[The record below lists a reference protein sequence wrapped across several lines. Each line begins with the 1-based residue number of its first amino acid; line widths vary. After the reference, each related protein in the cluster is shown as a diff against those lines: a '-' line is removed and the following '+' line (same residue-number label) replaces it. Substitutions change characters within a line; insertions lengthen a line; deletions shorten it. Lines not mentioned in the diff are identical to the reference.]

1 MRETVKAL
9 RIILYQPHAHY
20 RLPFTHHRRHSYP
33 IPPYSTVR
41 GFLCNVLNIRG
52 HTLGED
58 PERNQDFQKLKAV
71 KMGIAGQFE
80 AKTTEYL
87 WFRNLSKEEHV
98 KRFGSVENRKMWGIG
113 EHPGGQAPVLVDV
126 LNEVRVVVYLVHEDS
141 AFLEHIYNSLKNP
154 CKRLYPL
161 YLGRSE
167 DWVVIEDVS
176 REVVLEFKTRDADF
190 GHFFWIPEKL
200 YLPPGKNFDFNRV
213 EGIFYRVPFF
223 WELREGN
230 RNFQYVLAK
239 LSDGRFKNISFLFDS
254 SFGEK
259 GLPVFLLDP
268 NISGEATTSVVLA
281 KSNRVRLR
289 NHVQDLNLVFENL
302 RKKLCKSPFWLEVE
316 QVLRYAILCH
326 DFGKVLPSFQIK
338 VLGNEEYQ
346 PFDIHFNLPHSLA
359 SLFFVDSDFL
369 EREVGKEKA
378 GFLLTAVAF
387 HHFRE
392 NFFEYLVARDDEM
405 IAFCKKLLQDESW
418 REKLLQ
424 NLKEEMKGTA
434 GFEGYPRVLGFNRG
448 LAEALVNGLILL
460 DFIFLPYRIEGL
472 PARLRFSEN
481 RERFFVLLSGF
492 LQRCDHFASFCEEEG
507 EFFAPEEEG
516 LSGEELWDKLLS
528 SLRKKAGVNKLWQE
542 EMLEGR
548 CGQNLI
554 LVAPT
559 GYGKTEF
566 AFLWSKGEKF
576 FYTLPLR
583 AAVNQMYWRGKA
595 LWGEKLGLLHSDA
608 DLVFLEEASKKENVE
623 YQDNYNSYQLSRQ
636 LAFPA
641 CVSTGDQFFPYALHP
656 PGYEKI
662 YATFS
667 YAGLV
672 IDEVQAYSPEAAAII
687 VKFAEDL
694 TKMGGKFL
702 LMTATLPEFVKREIM
717 QRTGISEASFV
728 NLYDTKRGKFES
740 IKKHRIKTFNVENLS
755 SLAEKVLEQ
764 AKLNDGQR
772 VLVVV
777 NTVSRAQELYEE
789 LRSLVDQNVE
799 LLLLHSRFTV
809 WDRQRLEAQI
819 QRSFKNPKKSP
830 DGAKILV
837 ATQVVEA
844 SLDIDAD
851 VLFTELAPL
860 DALVQR
866 MGRALRRIGPQ
877 FDGLGSGLY
886 RAPNG
891 EEYRIATDTP
901 NVYLFYLEDTVK
913 RSPYSAELLLNSIFI
928 FNGLLEGKNEEEIQ
942 KEIVSFMNKKGK
954 KSLELKEGEF
964 LLSEYDKYRLV
975 CFFYRVMEE
984 AGTEYIRAFFNTL
997 SILDAGYVSSRKSE
1011 AQRIFRKIADVS
1023 AVPEILMDSFCRD
1036 VVNFVSGNCE
1046 EKKSFTHFKRDVL
1059 SKYVVSVPWT
1069 VAKGAVMR
1077 GEGVFSK
1084 LFNMLPASEQDL
1096 LSEYPLR
1103 SWLSNIFVV
1112 PGDYNDLGFVKAK
1125 TGKVDDANIL

>member
-1 MRETVKAL
+1 MCR
-9 RIILYQPHAHY
+9 
-20 RLPFTHHRRHSYP
+20 
-33 IPPYSTVR
+33 
-41 GFLCNVLNIRG
+41 
-52 HTLGED
+52 
-58 PERNQDFQKLKAV
+58 
-71 KMGIAGQFE
+71 
-80 AKTTEYL
+80 
-87 WFRNLSKEEHV
+87 
-98 KRFGSVENRKMWGIG
+98 
-113 EHPGGQAPVLVDV
+113 
-126 LNEVRVVVYLVHEDS
+126 
-141 AFLEHIYNSLKNP
+141 
-154 CKRLYPL
+154 
-161 YLGRSE
+161 
-167 DWVVIEDVS
+167 
-176 REVVLEFKTRDADF
+176 
-190 GHFFWIPEKL
+190 
-200 YLPPGKNFDFNRV
+200 
-213 EGIFYRVPFF
+213 
-223 WELREGN
+223 
-230 RNFQYVLAK
+230 
-239 LSDGRFKNISFLFDS
+239 
-254 SFGEK
+254 
-259 GLPVFLLDP
+259 
-268 NISGEATTSVVLA
+268 VLA
-281 KSNRVRLR
+281 KSSGVSLDV
-289 NHVQDLNLVFENL
+289 HVQDFFRVLEELGKVLGENG
-302 RKKLCKSPFWLEVE
+302 FWGEIEEL
-316 QVLRYAILCH
+316 LRYAGFLH
-326 DFGKVLPSFQIK
+326 DLGKVQPAFQIK
-338 VLGNEEYQ
+338 SLRNTGYQ
-346 PFDIHFNLPHSLA
+346 PADLSLEIPHSLA
-359 SLFFVDSDFL
+359 SLFFVDVETLKNRLKVKNNRDEKSDKKRLRLFL
-369 EREVGKEKA
+369 S
-378 GFLLTAVAF
+378 AVAF

-392 NFFEYLVARDDEM
+392 NFTEYLGKDNPHLLH
-405 IAFCKKLLQDESW
+405 FCRKLMEDTKW
-418 REKLLQ
+418 REALLQ
-424 NLKEEMKGTA
+424 NLREELKD
-434 GFEGYPRVLGFNRG
+434 FQELQELLGVNLK
-448 LAEALVNGLILL
+448 LAEGLTNGLTFL
-460 DFIFLPYRIEGL
+460 DFIFLPYTMEGFPTRIGISGEQEK
-472 PARLRFSEN
+472 RFIH
-481 RERFFVLLSGF
+481 LSGF

-542 EMLEGR
+542 EMLEGK

-566 AFLWSKGEKF
+566 AFLWSGGEKF

-641 CVSTGDQFFPYALHP
+641 CVSTGDQFFPYALRP

-694 TKMGGKFL
+694 TKMGGRFL

-717 QRTGISEASFV
+717 QRTGISETSFV
-728 NLYDTKRGKFES
+728 NLYDKKKEKFES
-740 IKKHRIKTFNVENLS
+740 IKKHRIRAFNVENLS

-764 AKLNDGQR
+764 AKLNGGQR
-772 VLVVV
+772 ILVVV

-789 LRSLVDQNVE
+789 LRSSVDQNVE

-809 WDRQRLEAQI
+809 WDRQKLEAQV
-819 QRSFKNPKKSP
+819 QKSFKNPKRSP

-851 VLFTELAPL
+851 VLFTEVAPL

-877 FDGLGSGLY
+877 FDSLGNGLY

-901 NVYLFYLEDTVK
+901 NVYLFCLKDTVEH
-913 RSPYSAELLLNSIFI
+913 SPYSAELLLNSIFI
-928 FNGLLEGKNEEEIQ
+928 FNGLLEGKGKS
-942 KEIVSFMNKKGK
+942 KEGK
-954 KSLELKEGEF
+954 NSLKLKEGEL
-964 LLSEYDKYRLV
+964 LLSEYKKYCLV

-1023 AVPEILMDSFCRD
+1023 AVPENLMGSFCRD
-1036 VVNFVSGNCE
+1036 VVDFLSDNCE

-1059 SKYVVSVPWT
+1059 SKYVVSVPWA
-1069 VAKGAVMR
+1069 VAKDAVMENNR
-1077 GEGVFSK
+1077 VFNK
-1084 LFNMLPASEQDL
+1084 LFNMLPAPEQDL

-1103 SWLSNIFVV
+1103 NWLSNIFVV
-1112 PGDYNDLGFVKAK
+1112 PGDYNDLGFVGVKA
-1125 TGKVDDANIL
+1125 GKVDDANIL

>member
-1 MRETVKAL
+1 MCR
-9 RIILYQPHAHY
+9 
-20 RLPFTHHRRHSYP
+20 
-33 IPPYSTVR
+33 
-41 GFLCNVLNIRG
+41 
-52 HTLGED
+52 
-58 PERNQDFQKLKAV
+58 
-71 KMGIAGQFE
+71 
-80 AKTTEYL
+80 
-87 WFRNLSKEEHV
+87 
-98 KRFGSVENRKMWGIG
+98 
-113 EHPGGQAPVLVDV
+113 
-126 LNEVRVVVYLVHEDS
+126 
-141 AFLEHIYNSLKNP
+141 
-154 CKRLYPL
+154 
-161 YLGRSE
+161 
-167 DWVVIEDVS
+167 
-176 REVVLEFKTRDADF
+176 
-190 GHFFWIPEKL
+190 
-200 YLPPGKNFDFNRV
+200 
-213 EGIFYRVPFF
+213 
-223 WELREGN
+223 
-230 RNFQYVLAK
+230 
-239 LSDGRFKNISFLFDS
+239 
-254 SFGEK
+254 
-259 GLPVFLLDP
+259 
-268 NISGEATTSVVLA
+268 VLA
-281 KSNRVRLR
+281 KSNKVSLDA
-289 NHVQDLNLVFENL
+289 HVQDFFRVLEELGKVL
-302 RKKLCKSPFWLEVE
+302 GKYDFWSEIEEL
-316 QVLRYAILCH
+316 LRYAGFLH
-326 DFGKVLPSFQIK
+326 DLGKVQPAFQIK
-338 VLGNEEYQ
+338 SLQNTGYQ
-346 PFDIHFNLPHSLA
+346 PSDLSFEIPHSLA
-359 SLFFVDSDFL
+359 SLFFVDTETLENRFRAKNNRDEKSGKRRLRLFL
-369 EREVGKEKA
+369 S
-378 GFLLTAVAF
+378 AVAF

-392 NFFEYLVARDDEM
+392 NFTEYLGKDNPRLLR
-405 IAFCKKLLQDESW
+405 FCRKLMEDTKW
-418 REKLLQ
+418 REALLQ
-424 NLKEEMKGTA
+424 NLHEELRD
-434 GFEGYPRVLGFNRG
+434 FQELQELLGVNLK
-448 LAEALVNGLILL
+448 LAEGLTNGLTFL
-460 DFIFLPYRIEGL
+460 DFIFLPYTMEGFPTRIGISGEQEK
-472 PARLRFSEN
+472 RFIH
-481 RERFFVLLSGF
+481 LSGF

-548 CGQNLI
+548 CDQNLI

-641 CVSTGDQFFPYALHP
+641 CVSTGDQFFPYALRP

-694 TKMGGKFL
+694 TKMGGRFL

-717 QRTGISEASFV
+717 QRTGISDASFV
-728 NLYDTKRGKFES
+728 NLYDKKKEKFEN
-740 IKKHRIKTFNVENLS
+740 IKKHRIKTFNVESLS

-777 NTVSRAQELYEE
+777 NTVPRAQELYEE
-789 LRSLVDQNVE
+789 LRSSVDQNVE

-809 WDRQRLEAQI
+809 QDRQSLEKEI
-819 QRSFKNPKKSP
+819 QNSFENPKKSP

-877 FDGLGSGLY
+877 FDSLGNGLY

-891 EEYRIATDTP
+891 EEYRIVTDTP
-901 NVYLFYLEDTVK
+901 NVYLFCLKDTTEH
-913 RSPYSAELLLNSIFI
+913 PLYSAELLSSSIFI
-928 FNGLLEGKNEEEIQ
+928 FNGLLEGKSEEEIQ
-942 KEIVSFMNKKGK
+942 QEIVSFINEENEN
-954 KSLELKEGEF
+954 SLELKEGEL

-984 AGTEYIRAFFNTL
+984 ASTEYIRAFFNTL

-1023 AVPEILMDSFCRD
+1023 AVPEILMDSFCED

-1059 SKYVVSVPWT
+1059 SKYVVFVPWA
-1069 VAKGAVMR
+1069 VAKDAVMR
-1077 GEGVFSK
+1077 GDGVFNR
-1084 LFNMLPASEQDL
+1084 LFNMLPATKQDL
-1096 LSEYPLR
+1096 LSKYPLR
-1103 SWLSNIFVV
+1103 NWLSNIFVV
-1112 PGDYNDLGFVKAK
+1112 PGDYNDLGFVEAK